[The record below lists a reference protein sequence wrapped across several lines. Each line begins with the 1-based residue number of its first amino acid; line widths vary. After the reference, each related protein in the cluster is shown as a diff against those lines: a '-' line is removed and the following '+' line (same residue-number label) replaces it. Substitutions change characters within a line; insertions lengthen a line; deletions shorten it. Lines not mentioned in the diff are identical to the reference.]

1 MFDRETGKPKGYG
14 FCEYKDQETALSA
27 MRNLNG
33 YQLNGRS
40 LRVDSAASEKNR
52 EEMKGNSRNYACRCF
67 CNLLICFKECYA
79 MIFFIFDRTLK
90 FFSQCSTSFLF
101 SFFLGGLLN
110 IYLSY

>member
-52 EEMKGNSRNYACRCF
+52 EEMKGNSRKYTCRCF
-67 CNLLICFKECYA
+67 SNFIYMFQRMLCHS
-79 MIFFIFDRTLK
+79 FF
-90 FFSQCSTSFLF
+90 FFS
-101 SFFLGGLLN
+101 
-110 IYLSY
+110 YLAEY